1 MVGLGRFGAGCRL
14 AGLMA
19 IGAVP
24 TSAAL
29 AESFHLRGGEVVEA
43 TVLNGTLNTLT
54 LRVGNTVR
62 LTTFSQI
69 DRVSVTMAD
78 GSELFGELLSW
89 KDGVYEIQ
97 VAGDVVQ
104 VADGRLLNEPETTEP
119 VATTVE
125 RKAEPQAIETVEFEG
140 SPTFV
145 LRNGEAW
152 VGKIL
157 HATGS
162 VVMIQPRGLT
172 VTPISRTQ
180 IQEIRFE
187 DVDGAALS
195 GKFVDWSDGTYR
207 IEVDGRSI
215 QADFSETASTAS
227 DIAVGR
233 PAAAESDAIVTVEPA
248 ITASSETTESEEAI
262 SLSAEDAPAET
273 HESEPPVLDSS
284 VDADNAGSLVS
295 NEVPSAENGVGG
307 PVNETAVAA
316 LSSQDG
322 DESSAPIEDGDGED
336 VHRISTLVDA
346 VDEGVE
352 AVVFRFEL
360 SKPAVRPLVVL
371 YAATEASAKAGEDFE
386 AKSGVITFS
395 TGSTYAEVEVP
406 IIDDNQGEDSETF
419 NLFLSGDP
427 KTIKFGQRQ
436 IAATI
441 NDND

>member
-1 MVGLGRFGAGCRL
+1 MVGLGRFGAGF
-14 AGLMA
+14 GLVGFLA
-19 IGAVP
+19 IGVVP
-24 TSAAL
+24 TSAAS
-29 AESFHLRGGEVVEA
+29 AERFHLENGQVVEA

-54 LRVGNTVR
+54 LRVGSIVQFTS
-62 LTTFSQI
+62 LSQI

-78 GSELFGELLSW
+78 GSELLGELLGW
-89 KDGVYEIQ
+89 KDGVYEMR

-104 VADGRLLNEPETTEP
+104 VADGRLLNEPDSTE
-119 VATTVE
+119 ATATE
-125 RKAEPQAIETVEFEG
+125 RKAEPQAVERGEFEG

-152 VGKIL
+152 VGNIL

-162 VVMIQPRGLT
+162 VVMLQPRGLT

-180 IQEIRFE
+180 IEEIRFKGA
-187 DVDGAALS
+187 DGAALS

-207 IEVDGRSI
+207 IEVDGQIIR
-215 QADFSETASTAS
+215 ADFSEPALSASN
-227 DIAVGR
+227 IAVGR
-233 PAAAESDAIVTVEPA
+233 PAPVESDAVVAAEAA
-248 ITASSETTESEEAI
+248 ITASPETTKSEEVI
-262 SLSAEDAPAET
+262 SLSADEALVEAPESDAPA
-273 HESEPPVLDSS
+273 LDSL
-284 VDADNAGSLVS
+284 VDADNAGSFDS

-307 PVNETAVAA
+307 PVNETEVAA
-316 LSSQDG
+316 LSNQDG
-322 DESSAPIEDGDGED
+322 DESSAPTGDGDGD
-336 VHRISTLVDA
+336 DLHRISTLVEA

-406 IIDDNQGEDSETF
+406 IIDDDQGEDSETF

-427 KTIKFGQRQ
+427 KTIEFGQRQ